1 VNKKSC
7 PKKSKNLPAWE
18 SENDWLFDQRNEVEQ
33 AINGTIRDI
42 FVGFLEDPRERYKF
56 FKW

>member
-7 PKKSKNLPAWE
+7 PKKSKHRPVWE

-42 FVGFLEDPRERYKF
+42 FVEILEDPRERYKF